1 MVKKTTRSTLF
12 SRPAFTM
19 IELIFAIVIIAISIL
34 GMPVLLQTTAES
46 QEDSMFQEGIMLTSE
61 AVSQAL
67 SFQWDPQ
74 SSLLGAGTMT
84 ASAVLNTG
92 GDPELEVR
100 VGDFRVGHF
109 PEKLRRK
116 TTPAS
121 APRNAS
127 AIANGTPSISGQD
140 NVVDNIGLVNAVD
153 GFKKQWNVTT
163 RVFYVNDAAA
173 YNAGPAIVGFN
184 FSTVPVAGGTT
195 NIKMVQVT
203 ATDTTPGSAGDQ
215 IQITSYAC
223 NIGENEFYKERY

>member
-1 MVKKTTRSTLF
+1 
-12 SRPAFTM
+12 
-19 IELIFAIVIIAISIL
+19 
-34 GMPVLLQTTAES
+34 
-46 QEDSMFQEGIMLTSE
+46 MFQEGIMLTASE
-61 AVSQAL
+61 VEKAFSY
-67 SFQWDPQ
+67 QWDPQ
-74 SSLLGAGTMT
+74 SSFLGAGTMT
-84 ASAVLNTG
+84 ASGILNTG

-100 VGDFRVGHF
+100 VGDFRQGHF

-127 AIANGTPSISGQD
+127 AIANGTLSISGQD
-140 NVVDNIGLVNAVD
+140 NVVRNFGLINAVN
-153 GFKKQWNVTT
+153 GLKKQWNVTT

-184 FSTVPVAGGTT
+184 FSTVPVIGRTT

-203 ATDTTPGSAGDQ
+203 AIDTTPGSAGDQ

-223 NIGENEFYKERY
+223 NIGEDEFYKERY